1 MSDSIIKINAGGK
14 IFETQISTLTKYP
27 ESMLAVMFNHTDEG
41 MTPMAKTEDGYY
53 FLDVNPLHFGEIL
66 DYLRYGEI
74 SADDPTL
81 VKGIAKLANYFG
93 LTDLAFELEC
103 DSDWVI
109 LDLAGQKQV
118 RMSKRSLTRFRSTKL
133 AKYFLGDKEGKIALS
148 QWIKKE
154 TGNRYYIDTGRPWC
168 WFEHVL
174 RFLRQPRTYYVKSDS
189 RTAFKKE
196 LQFYGFSYG
205 THYELDAD
213 YDFSWK
219 EATES

>member
-1 MSDSIIKINAGGK
+1 
-14 IFETQISTLTKYP
+14 
-27 ESMLAVMFNHTDEG
+27 
-41 MTPMAKTEDGYY
+41 MTPMAKTEDGSY

-81 VKGIAKLANYFG
+81 VKGIAKSANYFG

-109 LDLAGQKQV
+109 LDLERQKQV
-118 RMSKRSLTRFRSTKL
+118 EISKRSLTRFKSTTL

-154 TGNRYYIDTGRPWC
+154 TGNHYYIATGRPWL
-168 WFEHVL
+168 WVEHML
-174 RFLRQPRTYYVKSDS
+174 NFLRKPRTYYVKKDHQESVEE
-189 RTAFKKE
+189 E
-196 LQFYGFSYG
+196 LEFFGFSKG
-205 THYELDAD
+205 THYEMSSSFPFVIL
-213 YDFSWK
+213 SWK
-219 EATES
+219 EATESIIKDQTAPSYDSDDYD